1 MSYADPQSVTIGGT
15 TSSLPR
21 ISSGVNSGS
30 FSKDDGTAVLSVS
43 HSYGK
48 RVRRTAR
55 VTTTKISADPLL
67 TNVNVR
73 LSASVYIV
81 LDVPNQG
88 FSIAEQKDLITGLTT
103 WLTASTGANATKLV
117 GGEN

>member
-1 MSYADPQSVTIGGT
+1 MSYADPQSVIVGGS

-30 FSKDDGTAVLSVS
+30 FSKDDGTVVLGVS

-48 RVRRTAR
+48 RIRRTAR

-73 LSASVYIV
+73 LSASAYIV

-88 FSIAEQKDLITGLTT
+88 FSIAEQKELVLGLTT
-103 WLTASTGANATKLV
+103 WLTASTAANTVKLV

>member
-1 MSYADPQSVTIGGT
+1 MAYSDPQTVTIGAT
-15 TSSLPR
+15 PNTLAR
-21 ISSGVNSGS
+21 VSSGVNTGS
-30 FSKDDGTAVLSVS
+30 FSKDDGTSVLTVS

-48 RVRRTAR
+48 RIRRTAR
-55 VTTTKISADPLL
+55 VTSTKISADPLL

-81 LDVPNQG
+81 IDVPNQG
-88 FSIAEQKDLITGLTT
+88 YTIAEQKDLVLALTS
-103 WLTASTGANATKLV
+103 WLTASTAANTVKLI

>member
-1 MSYADPQSVTIGGT
+1 LSYADPQSITVGAA

-21 ISSGVNSGS
+21 ISSGVNAGS
-30 FSKDDGTAVLSVS
+30 FSKDDGTVLLQVS
-43 HSYGK
+43 HAYGK
-48 RVRRTAR
+48 RIRRTAR

-73 LSASVYIV
+73 LSASAYIV

-88 FSIAEQKDLITGLTT
+88 FSIAEQKDLILGLTT
-103 WLTASTGANATKLV
+103 WLTASSAANTVKLT

>member
-1 MSYADPQSVTIGGT
+1 MAYADPQSVTIGSALT
-15 TSSLPR
+15 LPR
-21 ISSGVNSGS
+21 ISSGVNTGS

-48 RVRRTAR
+48 RIRRSAR
-55 VTTTKISADPLL
+55 VTSTKISADPLL

-81 LDVPNQG
+81 VDVPNQG
-88 FSIAEQKDLITGLTT
+88 YTIAEQKDLITSLTT
-103 WLTASTGANATKLV
+103 WLTAATNANAIKLL